1 MKLRVCWWVGSQISA
16 NCPKFTRLFFGGLP
30 LGPEMIM
37 FVLNFEDQGGT
48 VESQRKVF
56 VRFTTFVK
64 FASAAVPIHSYTA
77 PKISLVKLVVDDNW
91 SLMQILCV
99 CQGWVVG
106 WLGPRLYTFVRIFL
120 FNLFLCVY
128 QRGDQDFLLLYI
140 SSS

>member
-1 MKLRVCWWVGSQISA
+1 
-16 NCPKFTRLFFGGLP
+16 
-30 LGPEMIM
+30 MIM

-99 CQGWVVG
+99 CQGWVGGRLGGG
-106 WLGPRLYTFVRIFL
+106 W
-120 FNLFLCVY
+120 
-128 QRGDQDFLLLYI
+128 GDQGFILLYV
-140 SSS
+140 SSSSICFYVSTRGETKTLCFCTSLPLESES

>member
-1 MKLRVCWWVGSQISA
+1 
-16 NCPKFTRLFFGGLP
+16 
-30 LGPEMIM
+30 MIM

-77 PKISLVKLVVDDNW
+77 PKISLVKLAVDDNW

-99 CQGWVVG
+99 CQGWVGG
-106 WLGPRLYTFVRIFL
+106 WLGGWVGGGGTKALYFCTYLPLQSVFMCLPEGRPRLCAFVH
-120 FNLFLCVY
+120 LFLLN
-128 QRGDQDFLLLYI
+128 QNHRI
-140 SSS
+140 E

>member
-1 MKLRVCWWVGSQISA
+1 
-16 NCPKFTRLFFGGLP
+16 
-30 LGPEMIM
+30 MIM

-77 PKISLVKLVVDDNW
+77 PKISLVKLAVDDNW

-99 CQGWVVG
+99 CLWGDT
-106 WLGPRLYTFVRIFL
+106 PRLL
-120 FNLFLCVY
+120 FF
-128 QRGDQDFLLLYI
+128 I
-140 SSS
+140 SSLGSQIIIL

>member
-1 MKLRVCWWVGSQISA
+1 MGSQISA

-77 PKISLVKLVVDDNW
+77 PKISLVKLAVDDNW

-106 WLGPRLYTFVRIFL
+106 LGGGTKALYFCTYLPLQSVFMCLPEGRPRLFAFVH
-120 FNLFLCVY
+120 LFLLN
-128 QRGDQDFLLLYI
+128 QNHRI
-140 SSS
+140 